1 MEKTRNEEKR
11 RRSRDVGGERR
22 SSEAVP
28 INNLVNGLRRHR
40 PGFYRELSASLS
52 EMASR
57 STRSRRPPPRQQPE
71 QQSRAKWTAPL
82 TKILVDLMVDQIHK
96 GNRQNHSFGKK
107 AWKCT
112 SDDFHKKTGLKWD
125 KEQLKNRYAVLRRQY
140 SIVKL
145 LLDQSDFKWDET
157 TGTIMAEDEVWDKF
171 IKEHPDAE
179 TMKTAG
185 CPIYRQL
192 CTLFSEPGT
201 NGEYNG
207 SAEQEIPCPK
217 PLTMFQEEPSSED
230 AADMED
236 ENDKFQSMTPSGSTV
251 GRKRGRK
258 GVDDAIA
265 NAILE
270 MASASKLR
278 AAAIQQ
284 VNDRFSITDCVK
296 VLDEMQGVDERVY
309 FAALDLFNNPNA
321 RETFL
326 SLKVDKRLTW
336 LCSKCSSLS
345 SS

>member
-52 EMASR
+52 E
-57 STRSRRPPPRQQPE
+57 
-71 QQSRAKWTAPL
+71 
-82 TKILVDLMVDQIHK
+82 
-96 GNRQNHSFGKK
+96 
-107 AWKCT
+107 
-112 SDDFHKKTGLKWD
+112 
-125 KEQLKNRYAVLRRQY
+125 
-140 SIVKL
+140 
-145 LLDQSDFKWDET
+145 
-157 TGTIMAEDEVWDKF
+157 
-171 IKEHPDAE
+171 EHPDAE
-179 TMKTAG
+179 TVKTAG

-309 FAALDLFNNPNA
+309 FAALDLFNNPKA